1 MAGGLAALDLLGR
14 GVKAGAKALDYQI
27 PKNVEPFLTPVS
39 STKDF
44 LTSKIETA
52 LNLPK
57 DSIAAAT
64 DPKGFL
70 GNVIKDVAKEK
81 IVESMGEQREI
92 PVEDRSFSS
101 NDNSGFESPN
111 RDFSGFESGG
121 GGKSFFDS
129 EGMSTSSYKRGG
141 KVKAAPKSKASTASR
156 RGDGIAQRGKT
167 KGRYL

>member
-1 MAGGLAALDLLGR
+1 MAGGLAALDLLGK

-27 PKNVEPFLTPVS
+27 PKNFEPFLTPVS

-44 LTSKIETA
+44 LTNKIETA

-70 GNVIKDVAKEK
+70 SNVIKDVAKEK
-81 IVESMGEQREI
+81 IVESMGERREI
-92 PVEDRSFSS
+92 PEEDRSFSS
-101 NDNSGFESPN
+101 TDNSDFDSLN
-111 RDFSGFESGG
+111 REYSGFGGG
-121 GGKSFFDS
+121 GGKSYFDT

-141 KVKAAPKSKASTASR
+141 KVKSATKPKVNTASR

-167 KGRYL
+167 RGRYL

>member
-27 PKNVEPFLTPVS
+27 PKDVEPFLTPVS
-39 STKDF
+39 SAKSY
-44 LTSKIETA
+44 LANKLEEA

-57 DSIAAAT
+57 DTVSAVA
-64 DPKGFL
+64 DPKGFVAGL
-70 GNVIKDVAKEK
+70 AKDTAR
-81 IVESMGEQREI
+81 GYFQDRGEI

-101 NDNSGFESPN
+101 SN
-111 RDFSGFESGG
+111 GG
-121 GGKSFFDS
+121 YDKLAL
-129 EGMSTSSYKRGG
+129 STYADDDINAFKRGG
-141 KVKAAPKSKASTASR
+141 KVKSATKSKANTASR